1 MDNSIDVYTLPAL
14 LRIAVGG
21 DRQAP
26 AVPDWSGL
34 VRLARLHRVEPLIWR
49 AVSQAGLDIPGETG
63 ERLRRAY
70 NQAVFQDVQQ
80 DYIAGQLREAFC
92 QREVPHILLR
102 GAVLKRDYPEAC
114 LRTMLDLDYLVRLE
128 DYPKIRQVADAL
140 GGQHTHTDGGHFTF
154 SFSPQVTVEF
164 HPNLIY
170 TASPVGTGIN
180 PGWQYVKPGSG
191 PYALEL
197 TEEGF
202 YLNMVCHL
210 AYHFAKGGTGIR
222 SVLDLWVYRHSH
234 TPQPD
239 WEFVNRE
246 LERAGLRD
254 FAETAAA
261 LSEAWFGDG
270 ALTPVLVEM
279 GDYILTSGAYGLE
292 PRAVLNAA
300 CFSPGC
306 TGRCALM
313 QRVFYPRQELE
324 NRFHWARGR
333 SWLLPAAWC
342 LRAYRAVT
350 RHSGHILRWGRIARE
365 LTARDLKEQR
375 DALRR
380 FGFHIRERE

>member
-1 MDNSIDVYTLPAL
+1 MNQDLNIHTIPPL
-14 LRIAVGG
+14 LRLAISSEGEILA
-21 DRQAP
+21 DI
-26 AVPDWSGL
+26 DWSKL
-34 VRLARLHRVEPLIWR
+34 QELAHFHRVEPLVYR
-49 AVSQAGLDIPGETG
+49 AIQAWELDVPGSVMNTLEG
-63 ERLRRAY
+63 EYRRAIFHD
-70 NQAVFQDVQQ
+70 A
-80 DYIAGQLREAFC
+80 QLDHTAEILRDALCESHI
-92 QREVPHILLR
+92 PHILLR
-102 GAVLKRDYPEAC
+102 GAVLKWDYPEAC
-114 LRTMLDLDYLVRLE
+114 LRTMSDLDYLVQLE

-140 GGQHTHTDGGHFTF
+140 GGQHIHTDGGHFTF
-154 SFSPQVTVEF
+154 SFSSQVTVEF

-222 SVLDLWVYRHSH
+222 SVLDLWVYRHRH

-239 WEFVNRE
+239 LEFVNRE

-306 TGRCALM
+306 TGRSALM
-313 QRVFYPRQELE
+313 RRVFYPRKELE
-324 NRFHWARGR
+324 NRFPWARGR
-333 SWLLPAAWC
+333 PWLLPAAWF
-342 LRAYRAVT
+342 LRAFRAVT

-380 FGFHIRERE
+380 FGFQIRERE

>member
-1 MDNSIDVYTLPAL
+1 MDNSIDACTLPAL

-21 DRQAP
+21 GRRAP
-26 AVPDWSGL
+26 AVPDWPGL

-49 AVSQAGLDIPGETG
+49 AVSQAGLNIPGEAG
-63 ERLRRAY
+63 EQLRGAY

-80 DYIAGQLREAFC
+80 DYIAGRIREELC
-92 QREVPHILLR
+92 RRGVSHILLR
-102 GAVLKRDYPEAC
+102 GAVLKRDYPDPC
-114 LRTMLDLDYLVRLE
+114 LRTMSDLDYLVHVE
-128 DYPKIRQVADAL
+128 DYPKVRRAAEAA
-140 GGQHTHTDGGHFTF
+140 GGRHIHTDGGHFTF

-180 PGWQYVKPGSG
+180 PGWQYVKPGSS

-222 SVLDLWVYRHSH
+222 SVLDLWVCRHRH

-246 LERAGLRD
+246 LERVGLKH
-254 FAETAAA
+254 FVEQVTA

-270 ALTPVLVEM
+270 ALTPPLAEM
-279 GDYILTSGAYGLE
+279 GAYILTSGAHGLE
-292 PRAVLNAA
+292 ARAVLNAA
-300 CFSPGC
+300 CFSPEH
-306 TGRCALM
+306 TGRSALA
-313 QRVFYPRQELE
+313 RRAFYPREELE
-324 NRFHWARGR
+324 NRFPWSRGR
-333 SWLLPAAWC
+333 PWLLPAAWC
-342 LRAYRAVT
+342 LRAFRAVT
-350 RHSGHILRWGRIARE
+350 RHSGHILRWGRASLALSAGE
-365 LTARDLKEQR
+365 LEEQR
-375 DALRR
+375 AALRR
-380 FGFHIRERE
+380 FGFQIRERE